1 MNSLKQSLKNLDS
14 QNKQGA
20 QIGKH
25 LRNQSQHFC
34 LQRNL
39 LDEGEF
45 ACLSVS
51 EAKLIH
57 IAVVVIKGAFHST
70 KIPV

>member
-45 ACLSVS
+45 AWKC
-51 EAKLIH
+51 K
-57 IAVVVIKGAFHST
+57 
-70 KIPV
+70 